1 MTLERY
7 DIDVNT
13 LNYENLANAIVLQ
26 AVVDYELAIAILSTE
41 YHADTGRAKRKV
53 LDRKVYAEKL
63 KNDCERFFKSGYFD
77 ALTKVDESAIRKHI
91 IDGIRNAKMVVYNEE
106 KDCYFCKCGQVL
118 PVRQNK
124 KLFGKPVIKCVTC
137 KNYWRVFGDPVE
149 LEK

>member
-13 LNYENLANAIVLQ
+13 LNYENFANAIVLQ

-41 YHADTGRAKRKV
+41 YHAETAKDKRKV

-63 KNDCERFFKSGYFD
+63 KNDCERFFKSDYFD

-91 IDGIRNAKMVVYNEE
+91 IDGIRNAKMVVYDKE
-106 KDCYFCKCGQVL
+106 KDCYLCKCGQVL

-124 KLFGKPVIKCVTC
+124 KLLGKPVIKCVTC
-137 KNYWRVFGDPVE
+137 KKYWRVFGDPVE